1 VVHIALDTNVLVSGL
16 ISAANPPGR
25 IIDGIRADE
34 IQLCI
39 DDRIFGE
46 YREVLER
53 PELARW
59 IKWEDSRAILD
70 HIRNAARYITGALT
84 IQGLPDPDDAPF
96 AEVASMG
103 GIPLVTGNVRHF
115 PRNPA
120 GSLVILTPREF
131 LDRFGKEVDGASTR
145 L

>member
-1 VVHIALDTNVLVSGL
+1 MIQIVLDTNVLVSGL

-34 IQLCI
+34 IQLCV

-59 IKWEDSRAILD
+59 VHREDSQVILD
-70 HIRNAARYITGALT
+70 HIRSAARYITGALT
-84 IQGLPDPDDAPF
+84 IQDLPDPDDAPF

-103 GIPLVTGNVRHF
+103 GIPLVTGNVKHF
-115 PRNPA
+115 PGTA
-120 GSLVILTPREF
+120 VGSIVILTPREF
-131 LDRFGKEVDGASTR
+131 LYRFGKRSPGSER
-145 L
+145 

>member
-1 VVHIALDTNVLVSGL
+1 MIQIVLDINVLVSGL

-34 IQLCI
+34 IQLCV
-39 DDRIFGE
+39 DDRIFAE

-59 IKWEDSRAILD
+59 IHREDSRAILD
-70 HIRNAARYITGALT
+70 HIRNAARYVIGALT

-96 AEVASMG
+96 AEVATMNDV
-103 GIPLVTGNVRHF
+103 PLVTGNARHF
-115 PRNPA
+115 PREIV
-120 GSLVILTPREF
+120 GSMRILTPREF
-131 LDRFGKEVDGASTR
+131 LDESEKRLTR
-145 L
+145 